1 MKSIAFSLFGS
12 DPLYVV
18 GALRNAELVETIFPG
33 WSAVFYVPSGYDPEI
48 RKQLTDRGAI
58 VRDGDPAIANGT
70 FWRFLITDDPPVER
84 FLIRD
89 TDSRL
94 IPRDARAVQAWIDS
108 GLPFHSM
115 RDHPHHAPPL
125 MGGLWGGVTG
135 LLPNMR
141 SMILDSGFAT
151 QPFNRETNYSND
163 QLFLSRFVWPQVYG
177 RCLEHDSCTR
187 NIHPTALPFPD
198 GCQFGDPRFC
208 GEIVDAN
215 EVPNPIG
222 WQHRINYMTNA

>member
-58 VRDGDPAIANGT
+58 VREGDPAIANGT
-70 FWRFLITDDPPVER
+70 FWRFVIADDPQVER

-94 IPRDARAVQAWIDS
+94 IPRDARAVQAWVDS
-108 GLPFHSM
+108 GLPFHAE
-115 RDHPHHAPPL
+115 RDHPSHTFPL
-125 MGGLWGGVTG
+125 GGGLWGGTTG

-141 SMILDSGFAT
+141 SMVLESGLAT
-151 QPFNRETNYSND
+151 VPFNRETLYGND
-163 QLFLSRFVWPQVYG
+163 QQFLARYVWPQVYG

-187 NIHPTALPFPD
+187 NIYPTSLPFPD
-198 GCQFGDPRFC
+198 GCQFGDNRFV

-215 EVPNPIG
+215 EVPNPTG
-222 WQHRINYMTNA
+222 WQMRINYMTNA